1 MSGDLMTAIQL
12 AAIVGLLGLVSGMV
26 VVNTILTPNA
36 ARLGTV
42 GAVLGVIMLVLVALY
57 QLIV

>member
-1 MSGDLMTAIQL
+1 MSAIQL

-26 VVNTILTPNA
+26 VVNTVLTPNA

-42 GAVLGVIMLVLVALY
+42 GAALGVIMLVLVALY